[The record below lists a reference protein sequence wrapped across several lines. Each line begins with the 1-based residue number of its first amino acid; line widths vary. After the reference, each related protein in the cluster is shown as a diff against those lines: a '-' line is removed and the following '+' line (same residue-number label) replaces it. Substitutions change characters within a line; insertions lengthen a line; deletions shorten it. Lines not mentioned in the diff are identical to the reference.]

1 MIDPVALTYSN
12 STPVGG
18 LTTKFFGGSLTVSGQ
33 VVFAPSSAANVGII
47 NTMVPAPQEF
57 CMNPLF
63 NKF

>member
-18 LTTKFFGGSLTVSGQ
+18 GASKYMGGSLTVGGQ
-33 VVFAPSSAANVGII
+33 VVFAPQNSANVGIV
-47 NTMVPAPQEF
+47 NTLVPAPQEF